1 MNDDFDDELT
11 PVERRAYA
19 SLPREAAP
27 NPELEERVVAM
38 LRARGHLP
46 TPISV
51 ARGGRTRRPA
61 AAWLAGAVAA
71 GLTLFVTGLAV
82 GQYIGSRNVAFAMGR
97 GSAQSTTEVA
107 ARVQRAGSLY
117 VAALA
122 SLSSLPDGASPA
134 ARDSV
139 RAVAVRVLGQAA
151 QEMALI
157 APDDPLAAAVL
168 RGLNQRDRQ
177 QSPAVPSRSVMWY

>member
-1 MNDDFDDELT
+1 MNDDFRDELT
-11 PVERRAYA
+11 PAERRAYA

-27 NPELEERVVAM
+27 RPELEERVVAM
-38 LRARGHLP
+38 LRVHGHLP

-51 ARGGRTRRPA
+51 ARGGRNRRPA
-61 AAWLAGAVAA
+61 PAWLAGAVAA

-82 GQYIGSRNVAFAMGR
+82 GQYIGSRSVAVAFGA
-97 GSAQSTTEVA
+97 GSAASAAEVA
-107 ARVQRAGSLY
+107 AHVQRAGARY

-122 SLSSLPDGASPA
+122 ALSQLPDSASPA
-134 ARDSV
+134 VKDSV

-168 RGLNQRDRQ
+168 RGLNQRDRE
-177 QSPAVPSRSVMWY
+177 QSPTAPSRSVMWY